1 VIDMLLKDRVAFVTG
16 AGSGIGRAG
25 ALAMAREGARVVAT
39 DLNGAAAEAT
49 ALLARDAGGRAEG
62 LALDAGDDAAVEAAI
77 NGAVA
82 RHGRLDILHS
92 HAGIQIAGTLE
103 QVTAADMD
111 ASWRLNVRSHF
122 VATKAAMA
130 HMKTARR
137 GSIIIT
143 ASGSGIQYDA
153 EMVSYATTKHAVV
166 AMARQIAKDYG
177 QFNVRVNTLCPGFID
192 TPFNAGFEQ
201 QMGGRAALETYV
213 ARNIP
218 MRRWGTVDE
227 MADGVVFLASDLSSF
242 MTGHALVID
251 GAESLGIPAAHD
263 SDAVPAA

>member
-1 VIDMLLKDRVAFVTG
+1 MLLKDRVAFVTG

-25 ALAMAREGARVVAT
+25 ALAMAREGAIVIAT
-39 DLNGAAAEAT
+39 DLNGAAAEAV
-49 ALLARDAGGRAEG
+49 AARIRDEGGRAEG
-62 LALDAGDDAAVEAAI
+62 MALDAGDDAAVIAATDST
-77 NGAVA
+77 VE

-92 HAGIQIAGTLE
+92 HAGIQIPGTLE

-130 HMKTARR
+130 HMKGARR

-153 EMVSYATTKHAVV
+153 EMVAYATTKHAVV
-166 AMARQIAKDYG
+166 AMAKQIAKDYG
-177 QFNVRVNTLCPGFID
+177 KFNVRVNTLCPGFID

-201 QMGGRAALETYV
+201 QMGGRKVLEGYIS
-213 ARNIP
+213 RQIP
-218 MRRWGTVDE
+218 MARWGTVEE
-227 MADGVVFLASDLSSF
+227 MADGIVFLASDRSSF

-251 GAESLGIPAAHD
+251 GAESLGAPAG
-263 SDAVPAA
+263 